1 MERQE
6 YEAIVVG
13 AGHAGLEACFVFA
26 NLKQKVALIT
36 LTEQGIGKMPCNPS
50 VGGPAKGIVTREID
64 ALGGMQ
70 GKVADATAIQIK
82 LLNTSKGPGVWAI
95 REQCDKI
102 EFQKLFIKL
111 IKDNPYI
118 DLVIDEATDLY
129 IEGDTVKG
137 VYTIKHG
144 IIYAKS
150 VILTTGTYLKS
161 YTFRG
166 YNRTNEGP
174 NGLKNSTNL
183 SESLVKLG
191 FKLRRLKT
199 GTPPRIYTDT
209 IDFSKCQKENGT
221 DLKICFSH
229 FHQRILPLKEQ
240 IPCYLL
246 YTNKKTHDIIWANK
260 NKSAMYSGYITGIGP
275 QYCLSIED
283 KVTRFTTKPRH
294 QLFLEPES
302 LSLPTMYLGDL
313 STSMPP
319 DVQEQMIR
327 SLPGL
332 ENCKVAIYGY
342 AIEYDAIDPLDLYP
356 TLESKKWHGLYF
368 GGQINGTSGYEE
380 AAGQGIMAG
389 INAYLK
395 IKHKKPLILGR
406 DEAYIGVM
414 IDDLTT
420 KGILDPYRLLTS
432 RAEYRLMLRNDNADD
447 RLLKYGHEIG
457 LINDENWQI
466 YLKNKELLESLI
478 NYLKNTTV
486 GQIKEL
492 NEQTK
497 YEISNLKLASYLCRA
512 DMTIF
517 KLKQYLPNMYQLL
530 NDDWLQKAEINI
542 RYLGYIKRE
551 IEMINNFK
559 GLKDID
565 LSWIT
570 DYKQVP
576 NIATES
582 IIKLNKIRP
591 QTIDQ
596 ASRISGINFS
606 DLVYLKYYVEQ
617 TKKNHHD

>member
-1 MERQE
+1 MEKQE

-137 VYTIKHG
+137 VYTAKHG

-150 VILTTGTYLKS
+150 VIITTGTYLKS

-174 NGLKNSTNL
+174 NGLKNSTHL
-183 SESLVKLG
+183 SESLVRLG

-209 IDFSKCQKENGT
+209 IDFSKCQEENGT

-229 FHQRILPLKEQ
+229 FQQRILPLKDQ

-395 IKHKKPLILGR
+395 IHKQKPLILGR

-432 RAEYRLMLRNDNADD
+432 RAEYRLMLRNDNTDD

-457 LINDENWQI
+457 LISDENWQI

-478 NYLKNTTV
+478 NYLKTTTV

-512 DMTIF
+512 DMSIF
-517 KLKQYLPNMYQLL
+517 KLKQYLPAVYQVL

-551 IEMINNFK
+551 VEMINNFK

-570 DYKQVP
+570 DFKQVP

-617 TKKNHHD
+617 SKKNHHD